1 MASSGPNF
9 PKLGGTNYPCWSG
22 DMEAWLKACGLW
34 RIVMGLSARPTFASI
49 APTTLDTESS
59 TPGSTAKAKKA
70 AAAAA
75 ELKDAWE
82 AKAMEM
88 QDAWDQ
94 KSDKAAGWI
103 WLSLEEDVRT
113 LVRGCK
119 DDPQVMW
126 TTLEETYHQKKA
138 GNRFNA
144 YDTLFSIR
152 KQDDESLQT
161 LINRVDDA
169 LTLCQALRPQ
179 EFDITALDKEL
190 SSMVWQRLAPISL
203 RLPSRRW

>member
-1 MASSGPNF
+1 
-9 PKLGGTNYPCWSG
+9 
-22 DMEAWLKACGLW
+22 
-34 RIVMGLSARPTFASI
+34 
-49 APTTLDTESS
+49 
-59 TPGSTAKAKKA
+59 
-70 AAAAA
+70 
-75 ELKDAWE
+75 
-82 AKAMEM
+82 MEM

-169 LTLCQALRPQ
+169 LTLIRFLISYHHLPIRADQSP
-179 EFDITALDKEL
+179 L
-190 SSMVWQRLAPISL
+190 SQHLYPVVWKVYR
-203 RLPSRRW
+203 